1 MASKLVATAIGC
13 TGGGFILVVAIRSN
27 AGPDPSPRLSK
38 QLCFRSQGSLANK
51 LTGEADGGDVD
62 TQLTKMDVVLTFQIE
77 VMLWKTTDKMQMD
90 IKFLSIFIYYSH
102 YYRVRDSIDK
112 VLKIILC

>member
-1 MASKLVATAIGC
+1 MSLMTLNIMMMTSTSMMLVG
-13 TGGGFILVVAIRSN
+13 VKIRSN

-51 LTGEADGGDVD
+51 LTGEGDSGDVD

-77 VMLWKTTDKMQMD
+77 VKME
-90 IKFLSIFIYYSH
+90 
-102 YYRVRDSIDK
+102 
-112 VLKIILC
+112 

>member
-1 MASKLVATAIGC
+1 MY
-13 TGGGFILVVAIRSN
+13 GGGFFLMLYMVLGDRSN

-51 LTGEADGGDVD
+51 LTGEESGDAD

-77 VMLWKTTDKMQMD
+77 VL
-90 IKFLSIFIYYSH
+90 
-102 YYRVRDSIDK
+102 
-112 VLKIILC
+112 

>member
-1 MASKLVATAIGC
+1 MVDSQY
-13 TGGGFILVVAIRSN
+13 RSN
-27 AGPDPSPRLSK
+27 AGSDPSPRLSK

-77 VMLWKTTDKMQMD
+77 VMVIFKMITLISSSVIAKTQ
-90 IKFLSIFIYYSH
+90 
-102 YYRVRDSIDK
+102 
-112 VLKIILC
+112 C

>member
-1 MASKLVATAIGC
+1 M
-13 TGGGFILVVAIRSN
+13 VVVSFVTNVWPSRSN

-51 LTGEADGGDVD
+51 LTGEGEGDAD

-77 VMLWKTTDKMQMD
+77 V
-90 IKFLSIFIYYSH
+90 IENRHFCI
-102 YYRVRDSIDK
+102 
-112 VLKIILC
+112 

>member
-1 MASKLVATAIGC
+1 M
-13 TGGGFILVVAIRSN
+13 VVDNYVDYGHRN

-51 LTGEADGGDVD
+51 LTGEGDGADVD

-77 VMLWKTTDKMQMD
+77 VMMRFALNE
-90 IKFLSIFIYYSH
+90 IFEGF
-102 YYRVRDSIDK
+102 
-112 VLKIILC
+112 

>member
-1 MASKLVATAIGC
+1 MVNLELVY
-13 TGGGFILVVAIRSN
+13 GGGFLTLNSELLEVRSN

-51 LTGEADGGDVD
+51 LTGEESGDAD

-77 VMLWKTTDKMQMD
+77 V
-90 IKFLSIFIYYSH
+90 
-102 YYRVRDSIDK
+102 
-112 VLKIILC
+112 

>member
-1 MASKLVATAIGC
+1 MKIDGN
-13 TGGGFILVVAIRSN
+13 RSN

-51 LTGEADGGDVD
+51 LTGESDSGDVD

-77 VMLWKTTDKMQMD
+77 VMFSVFISMVLINNYRYEGNTIMD
-90 IKFLSIFIYYSH
+90 
-102 YYRVRDSIDK
+102 
-112 VLKIILC
+112 

>member
-1 MASKLVATAIGC
+1 MV
-13 TGGGFILVVAIRSN
+13 IRSN

-77 VMLWKTTDKMQMD
+77 VTFKDDEKRNV
-90 IKFLSIFIYYSH
+90 FS
-102 YYRVRDSIDK
+102 
-112 VLKIILC
+112 KILMGLLHFQSYMFFNGNSLDQDCIVFDVTLLY

>member
-1 MASKLVATAIGC
+1 MDYGH
-13 TGGGFILVVAIRSN
+13 RN

-51 LTGEADGGDVD
+51 LTGEGDGADVD

-77 VMLWKTTDKMQMD
+77 VMMRFALKG
-90 IKFLSIFIYYSH
+90 IF
-102 YYRVRDSIDK
+102 
-112 VLKIILC
+112 

>member
-1 MASKLVATAIGC
+1 MYCINLTESSSLNVGFVNVMMVVGNLMLVN
-13 TGGGFILVVAIRSN
+13 RSN

-51 LTGEADGGDVD
+51 LTGEGDSGDVD

-77 VMLWKTTDKMQMD
+77 VMWLRIGTWEVYKLIQQ
-90 IKFLSIFIYYSH
+90 FAP
-102 YYRVRDSIDK
+102 
-112 VLKIILC
+112 

>member
-1 MASKLVATAIGC
+1 M
-13 TGGGFILVVAIRSN
+13 IRSN

-62 TQLTKMDVVLTFQIE
+62 AQLTKMDVVLTFQIE
-77 VMLWKTTDKMQMD
+77 VT
-90 IKFLSIFIYYSH
+90 
-102 YYRVRDSIDK
+102 
-112 VLKIILC
+112 LKIDENHNYAYFFSNYVKTYLHYNGVGKDLSLFFIT